1 MMPVALA
8 AATKESLWEQVQ
20 QLAGREFKG
29 EEDFCGWLGRKHA
42 KLVCGEEIMNAM
54 AVFNLV
60 VEWRAGQGLGQG
72 LTASCRH
79 SP

>member
-1 MMPVALA
+1 MPVALA

-42 KLVCGEEIMNAM
+42 KLSGVQA
-54 AVFNLV
+54 
-60 VEWRAGQGLGQG
+60 RAWGK
-72 LTASCRH
+72 A
-79 SP
+79 